1 MADGSERKFAV
12 TESKILPQYQISL
25 IAHFVLAGI
34 LLGSAFPK
42 PCLCGLR
49 RLKNSRKFFSD
60 YFKNSSAT
68 HPVFLLLVRGH
79 HAQKGGQPPMKRYN
93 MPHRSRVVKTRLT
106 DEEYADFTARLA
118 PYGMSQSEFIRQAI
132 TRATIRPIVTVSPVN
147 DELLAA
153 VGKLTAEYGRI
164 GGNLNQI
171 ARYLN
176 EYGVP
181 YNALSGEVRAAISDL
196 AALKFEVLQ
205 KVGEAVGNIQTYQ
218 L

>member
-1 MADGSERKFAV
+1 MILRKCR
-12 TESKILPQYQISL
+12 
-25 IAHFVLAGI
+25 HFLEQ
-34 LLGSAFPK
+34 K
-42 PCLCGLR
+42 R
-49 RLKNSRKFFSD
+49 RSTQRRSRKADSR
-60 YFKNSSAT
+60 
-68 HPVFLLLVRGH
+68 L
-79 HAQKGGQPPMKRYN
+79 QKSCVVVNVG
-93 MPHRSRVVKTRLT
+93 VVKTRLT

-181 YNALSGEVRAAISDL
+181 YNALSGEVRVAISDL